1 MNLYDFDKTVYLK
14 DCTVEFW
21 KHCLRRKPY
30 LIFGLPM
37 QVLSCVIFKL
47 KLKPREYFKEKFLFF
62 VKHFKDID
70 AEIRLFWEK
79 EEKNICAWFADTVK
93 ADDIIISASP
103 EFLVKPMADK
113 FGIRCIASVVD
124 EKSGRF
130 LSKNCKGQEK
140 IARLA
145 QIGVTEAEKA
155 FSDSKSDLPMLS
167 LAKEGCI
174 IRNKNTK
181 EYVITE
187 TITNTSEE

>member
-30 LIFGLPM
+30 LILGLPM
-37 QVLSCVIFKL
+37 QVLACLLFKF

-62 VKHFKDID
+62 IKHFNDIN
-70 AEIRLFWEK
+70 AEIRIFWKK
-79 EEKNICAWFADTVK
+79 EEKNICAWFIETVK
-93 ADDIIISASP
+93 QDDIIISASP

-113 FGIRCIASVVD
+113 YGVRCVASKVD

-130 LSKNCKGQEK
+130 LSINCKGKEK

-145 QIGVTEAEKA
+145 KLGVTEADKA
-155 FSDSKSDLPMLS
+155 FSDSISDMPMLS

-174 IRNKNTK
+174 IKNKNTK
-181 EYVITE
+181 EYDIIK
-187 TITNTSEE
+187 TITKFSEE